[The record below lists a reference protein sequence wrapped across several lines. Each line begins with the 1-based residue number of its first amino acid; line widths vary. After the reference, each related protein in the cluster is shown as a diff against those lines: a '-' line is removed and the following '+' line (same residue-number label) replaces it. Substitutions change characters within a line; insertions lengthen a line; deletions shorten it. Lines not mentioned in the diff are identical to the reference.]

1 MTSHKL
7 FQVLVV
13 GGALVGA
20 GCREEDPGRADG
32 GRGEPDGGPSDTDA
46 GGTLADAA
54 LPTDATMTLDV
65 PGDPGVDGGGDRV
78 ECGFCPNP
86 GCCVPDDDGG
96 MTIRPGFVCCW
107 STSC

>member
-1 MTSHKL
+1 MTSQKL

-20 GCREEDPGRADG
+20 GCREEEPARADAG
-32 GRGEPDGGPSDTDA
+32 PAGRDGGPDETDA
-46 GGTLADAA
+46 GGTLVDAS

-65 PGDPGVDGGGDRV
+65 PVTPGDDAGGLT

-86 GCCVPDDDGG
+86 DCCVPDGAGG
-96 MTIRPGFVCCW
+96 SMERPGFVCCW